1 MSFAKQA
8 FLCLLLAGVALGG
21 WFVYE
26 NPQMVGLAR
35 ESAGDTAP
43 RSAAAGNRIPGL
55 IGGRG
60 AVNVITA
67 TVATDES
74 GETLTA
80 LGTARAARSVTIF
93 PQVTGIVEEIAFNP
107 GGPVDAEETL
117 IRLEAAEQRV
127 ARDRARVALQQA
139 EDTLARSRTL
149 AESKTISNV
158 ALSDAETAVQLAEI
172 EVRTAEI
179 ELDRRRIEAPFGGV
193 TGLTDLSVGDLVS
206 STTPITTLDDLSTVR
221 VDFEVPERWAGRIA
235 QGQSIVATAQALPGS
250 RFEGSIDGIDN
261 RIDGVTRTLR
271 LEAELRNEGD
281 ALKTGM
287 AIMVELAFAGDRQ
300 LSVPTLS
307 VQWDRGGSFVWKV
320 VDGAARRAGVDIVR
334 RQSGVVVVLGDL
346 EAGDAVVVEGI
357 QRLRE
362 GALVAEVGK
371 EPLLVEDGDVPAGD
385 APSAEKPPAVS
396 GGEPAPTRVRS

>member
-1 MSFAKQA
+1 MSLAKQA
-8 FLCLLLAGVALGG
+8 FLCILLVGAALAG
-21 WFVYE
+21 WFAYE

-35 ESAGDTAP
+35 ESADEAAP
-43 RSAAAGNRIPGL
+43 RAAANRIPGL

-67 TVATDES
+67 AVATDEG
-74 GETLTA
+74 GETITA
-80 LGTARAARSVTIF
+80 LGTAKAARSVTLF

-139 EDTLARSRTL
+139 EDALARSRTL

-193 TGLTDLSVGDLVS
+193 TGLTDLSLGDLVS
-206 STTPITTLDDLSTVR
+206 NTTPITTLDDLSTIR
-221 VDFEVPERWAGRIA
+221 VGFEVPERWAGRIV
-235 QGQSIVATAQALPGS
+235 QGQPILATAQALPAS
-250 RFEGSIDGIDN
+250 RFEGSIVGIDN
-261 RIDGVTRTLR
+261 RIDEVTRTLR

-287 AIMVELAFAGDRQ
+287 AIMVELAFDGDRQ

-307 VQWDRGGSFVWKV
+307 VQWDRRGSFVWKV
-320 VDGAARRAGVDIVR
+320 VDGAARRAGIDIVR
-334 RQSGVVVVLGDL
+334 RQSGVVVVLGEL
-346 EAGDAVVVEGI
+346 EAGDKVVVEGI

-362 GALVAEVGK
+362 GAAVVDVG
-371 EPLLVEDGDVPAGD
+371 EDPTLVEDGNVPAGA
-385 APSAEKPPAVS
+385 APSAPEPAIS
-396 GGEPAPTRVRS
+396 GGEPARTRVRS